1 MNPELFYRL
10 KSISHM
16 YAAFKF
22 HSDFNIKVV
31 TVADGSQKILKGH
44 EAPVLSV
51 AIDPK
56 DQYIV
61 STT

>member
-1 MNPELFYRL
+1 
-10 KSISHM
+10 M
-16 YAAFKF
+16 YASFNF
-22 HSDFNIKVV
+22 ISDFNIKVV
-31 TVADGSQKILKGH
+31 TVVDGSQKLLKGH

-51 AIDPK
+51 TIDPK